1 MTALNPNNTERF
13 RVNYTVGGKQHTFE
27 VRTNL
32 VSPSSLGT
40 LVTAFL
46 TPLSTI
52 VNQIVIDNVTYAAG
66 GSNIFNL
73 VTTGIEG
80 DSFGSGAGT
89 GSAVPNF
96 INFIGRS
103 AGGRRVRLAVYGLK
117 TDSTDYRFAPG
128 ENASIDDAIDAL
140 KAPAN
145 AFLSIDDV
153 KPVWYDYANAGVNAY
168 WQRNLRP

>member
-1 MTALNPNNTERF
+1 MAALPPSNTERY
-13 RVNYTVGGKQHTFE
+13 RVNYTVGGRQHSFE

-32 VSPSSLGT
+32 VSPSGLGT
-40 LVTAFL
+40 NVTAFL

-52 VNQIVIDNVTYAAG
+52 LNLLTVDNVTYAAG
-66 GSNIFNL
+66 GSNIFNI

-89 GSAVPNF
+89 GSAIPNF

-117 TDSTDYRFAPG
+117 SDAQDYRFAPG
-128 ENASIDDAIDAL
+128 ESISIDDAIDAL

-168 WQRNLRP
+168 WQRNIRP